1 MDEVTRLI
9 LNDPQVQHECRIR
22 SKAHA
27 LVWLGKRINRDPM
40 SRSTVTTIYADHT
53 GRGGKGVRLHTMGEV
68 CASDPL
74 GQRGQSLYARQVV
87 GAKQFECNGIFSD
100 SLAECFA
107 IADFVRKLT
116 DGENDSIF

>member
-22 SKAHA
+22 SKVQA
-27 LVWLGKRINRDPM
+27 LVWLSKRINRDVDSPAIA
-40 SRSTVTTIYADHT
+40 SFVYAGLNDNPPA
-53 GRGGKGVRLHTMGEV
+53 GMRISVPAQGKEE
-68 CASDPL
+68 L
-74 GQRGQSLYARQVV
+74 GYYCLYARQVV
-87 GAKQFECNGIFSD
+87 GAKQFVCNGVVSD

>member
-22 SKAHA
+22 SKAQA
-27 LVWLGKRINRDPM
+27 LVWLSQRINRDVDSPATA
-40 SRSTVTTIYADHT
+40 SFVYA
-53 GRGGKGVRLHTMGEV
+53 GLNNNPPACMRIRVPAQGKAE
-68 CASDPL
+68 L
-74 GQRGQSLYARQVV
+74 GYSLYARQVV
-87 GAKQFECNGIFSD
+87 GAKQFECNGVFSD

>member
-1 MDEVTRLI
+1 MDEVTRRI

-22 SKAHA
+22 SKAQA
-27 LVWLGKRINRDPM
+27 IVWLSKRINRDPM

-74 GQRGQSLYARQVV
+74 GQRGQSLHAKPVV
-87 GAKQFECNGIFSD
+87 GTKQFVCNGVFSD

-107 IADFVRKLT
+107 VADFVRKLT

>member
-22 SKAHA
+22 SKAQA
-27 LVWLGKRINRDPM
+27 LVWLSQRINRDIDSPAVA
-40 SRSTVTTIYADHT
+40 TFLYAGYWDNPPA
-53 GRGGKGVRLHTMGEV
+53 GMRIRVPAQSKAE
-68 CASDPL
+68 L
-74 GQRGQSLYARQVV
+74 GYSLYAQSVV
-87 GAKQFECNGIFSD
+87 GAKQFVCNGVVSD

-107 IADFVRKLT
+107 AGDFVRKLT

>member
-1 MDEVTRLI
+1 VDEVTRLI

-27 LVWLGKRINRDPM
+27 LVWLSKRINRDTESPATASFVYAGYGDNPPAGM
-40 SRSTVTTIYADHT
+40 RIRVPAQST
-53 GRGGKGVRLHTMGEV
+53 EE
-68 CASDPL
+68 L
-74 GQRGQSLYARQVV
+74 GYSLYARQVV

-107 IADFVRKLT
+107 IADFVTKLT